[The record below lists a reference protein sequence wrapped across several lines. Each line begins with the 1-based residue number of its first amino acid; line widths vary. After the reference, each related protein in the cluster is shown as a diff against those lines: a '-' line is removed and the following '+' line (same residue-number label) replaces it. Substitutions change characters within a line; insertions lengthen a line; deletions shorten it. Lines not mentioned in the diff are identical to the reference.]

1 MTSKPYRVVLLTN
14 PWYECLE
21 DTARLLA
28 LGLGCKVLLARP
40 DLYADSRKYRDIILG
55 LHASPQVRIPSNSI
69 IYQTEHPSTW
79 APSYA
84 VQLQAHETWTYSRH
98 AKGLLTSIKHVPLG
112 YSPDF
117 PRIVPTAEQDID
129 VLFFGS
135 LNDRRVSVL
144 NEMTI
149 RHRLRV
155 YSAPLGT
162 FGTELTQ
169 LIARAKVVLNVHYYT
184 APACFE
190 YARVVPLVHSG
201 VCVLSEIS
209 EQGEGTGLAATA
221 SYENLANAAKALVEN
236 KELREHCAKQSLK
249 NLMKRPMADIL
260 KEVTCESRQ

>member
-1 MTSKPYRVVLLTN
+1 MKPFRVVLLLN

-21 DTARLLA
+21 DTARLLT
-28 LGLGCKVLLARP
+28 LGLGC
-40 DLYADSRKYRDIILG
+40 DIIKLSPEQGISDTRFRSVILG
-55 LHASPQVRIPSNSI
+55 LHASPQVRVPSDSI

-84 VQLQAHETWTYSRH
+84 VQLQAHETWTYSQH

-117 PRIVPTAEQDID
+117 PRIIPSYEQDID

-135 LNDRRVSVL
+135 MNHRRSFVLGQCERQGLNVQA
-144 NEMTI
+144 
-149 RHRLRV
+149 
-155 YSAPLGT
+155 APMGT
-162 FGTELTQ
+162 FGADLHA

-184 APACFE
+184 APSCFE

-201 VCVLSEIS
+201 VCVLSENS